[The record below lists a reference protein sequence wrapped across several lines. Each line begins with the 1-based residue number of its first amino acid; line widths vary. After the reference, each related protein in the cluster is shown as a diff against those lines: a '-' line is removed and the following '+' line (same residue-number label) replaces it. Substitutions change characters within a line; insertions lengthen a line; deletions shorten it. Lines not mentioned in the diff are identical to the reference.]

1 MVPTPQR
8 ARVPMEPTA
17 KHSLNILKKK
27 LKVMYNKASRY
38 AACKGQEISK
48 AIFLETP
55 LPKKRLKFFEECL
68 P

>member
-48 AIFLETP
+48 AIIEKRFL
-55 LPKKRLKFFEECL
+55 
-68 P
+68 